1 MRMST
6 LLEEVRKFS
15 VDEAVSP
22 AQQAAIAISK
32 KERGEK
38 PKNSKEEGNAF
49 GKELKVARDKGDKTF
64 VVSGRTYE
72 VEDYDVQEDGHT
84 DVASAQNNVKVAMSA
99 LTKMSGEL
107 AKLNPEDALPSWW
120 TNKVAVAVDKLDG
133 MADYL
138 DTQVEALDTEDEPKV
153 KEIIKKLKGAS
164 KAHAGQA
171 DDLEKAVKEEVE
183 LDEVTMSQALDI
195 DPKDVARMKTLAVLY
210 TRAMKLPSGSPKQ
223 DKFKKEIEKLRKELR
238 MDESVFQELVKSI
251 ELDEMKMNDP
261 KLLKVFDKLKKGD
274 KIKLKTSSTISKGK
288 DFVEYIVKSK
298 NTVNKGR
305 VEKITLATV
314 GNEGAVKK
322 FLYKR
327 DGTVGFA
334 IGDMGASIDDIKE
347 DTNMETYISRI
358 SVDEKRKLT
367 PSQRAQKDA
376 RRAIAKDPDIG
387 NAAAMRK
394 AQASKDKDKSKR
406 PTHLAPDSAKEQN
419 VMQQMKTAIN
429 MRGQKDVEFEDGKKS
444 KVPAGIAQ
452 KVLKVNDTLKPKEKR
467 EFQRTIA
474 KSYKDLLSAIK
485 GK

>member
-1 MRMST
+1 MST

-38 PKNSKEEGNAF
+38 PKNSKDEGNAF
-49 GKELKVARDKGDKTF
+49 GMALKSARDKGDKTF

-183 LDEVTMSQALDI
+183 LEE
-195 DPKDVARMKTLAVLY
+195 
-210 TRAMKLPSGSPKQ
+210 
-223 DKFKKEIEKLRKELR
+223 KFKLGDK
-238 MDESVFQELVKSI
+238 VK
-251 ELDEMKMNDP
+251 
-261 KLLKVFDKLKKGD
+261 VKKG
-274 KIKLKTSSTISKGK
+274 SM
-288 DFVEYIVKSK
+288 KS
-298 NTVNKGR
+298 
-305 VEKITLATV
+305 
-314 GNEGAVKK
+314 
-322 FLYKR
+322 
-327 DGTVGFA
+327 
-334 IGDMGASIDDIKE
+334 
-347 DTNMETYISRI
+347 
-358 SVDEKRKLT
+358 
-367 PSQRAQKDA
+367 PSQRHYETTVGTIVKDYGDDDFKVNFGGNDDLSIEGKLLVKTQVEESLTEEQFDEKAGEKDA
-376 RRAIAKDPDIG
+376 CYRKVKSRYKVWPSAYASGALVKCRKVGAANWG
-387 NAAAMRK
+387 N
-394 AQASKDKDKSKR
+394 SK
-406 PTHLAPDSAKEQN
+406 
-419 VMQQMKTAIN
+419 
-429 MRGQKDVEFEDGKKS
+429 KK
-444 KVPAGIAQ
+444 
-452 KVLKVNDTLKPKEKR
+452 
-467 EFQRTIA
+467 
-474 KSYKDLLSAIK
+474 
-485 GK
+485 

>member
-1 MRMST
+1 
-6 LLEEVRKFS
+6 
-15 VDEAVSP
+15 
-22 AQQAAIAISK
+22 
-32 KERGEK
+32 
-38 PKNSKEEGNAF
+38 
-49 GKELKVARDKGDKTF
+49 
-64 VVSGRTYE
+64 
-72 VEDYDVQEDGHT
+72 
-84 DVASAQNNVKVAMSA
+84 
-99 LTKMSGEL
+99 
-107 AKLNPEDALPSWW
+107 
-120 TNKVAVAVDKLDG
+120 
-133 MADYL
+133 
-138 DTQVEALDTEDEPKV
+138 
-153 KEIIKKLKGAS
+153 
-164 KAHAGQA
+164 
-171 DDLEKAVKEEVE
+171 
-183 LDEVTMSQALDI
+183 
-195 DPKDVARMKTLAVLY
+195 
-210 TRAMKLPSGSPKQ
+210 
-223 DKFKKEIEKLRKELR
+223 
-238 MDESVFQELVKSI
+238 
-251 ELDEMKMNDP
+251 
-261 KLLKVFDKLKKGD
+261 
-274 KIKLKTSSTISKGK
+274 
-288 DFVEYIVKSK
+288 
-298 NTVNKGR
+298 VNKGK

-314 GNEGAVKK
+314 GNEKAVKK

-347 DTNMETYISRI
+347 DTNMDAYISRI

-394 AQASKDKDKSKR
+394 AQAAKDKDKSKR